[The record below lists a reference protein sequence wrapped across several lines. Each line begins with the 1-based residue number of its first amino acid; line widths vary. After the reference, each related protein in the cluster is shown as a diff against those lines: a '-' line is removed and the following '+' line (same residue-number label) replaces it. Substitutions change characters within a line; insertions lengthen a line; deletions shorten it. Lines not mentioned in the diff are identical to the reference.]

1 MANTEVKEATGKLS
15 FDDKVIQKIVGISL
29 NQIDGLLTVNGGF
42 FSNMAKSIVNTDDV
56 TAGINTEVGQ
66 KQVAIDMQI
75 VVEYGKDIHALFKEM
90 KQLVTKEVKSMT
102 GLDVVEFN
110 VDVIDIKSRAEYE
123 ADSES
128 LQDKV
133 SGSFKKSDDDTQE
146 AATTQ
151 EVAKPKARVQ

>member
-133 SGSFKKSDDDTQE
+133 SSSFKKSDDDTQE
-146 AATTQ
+146 EDTTQ

>member
-1 MANTEVKEATGKLS
+1 MANTEVKEAAGKLS

-29 NQIDGLLTVNGGF
+29 NKIDGLLTVNGGF

-75 VVEYGKDIHALFKEM
+75 VVEYGMDIHALFKEM

-146 AATTQ
+146 EATTQ

>member
-133 SGSFKKSDDDTQE
+133 SSSFKKSDDDTQE
-146 AATTQ
+146 EATTQ

>member
-1 MANTEVKEATGKLS
+1 MANTEVKEAAGKLS

-29 NQIDGLLTVNGGF
+29 NKIDGLLTVNGGF

-56 TAGINTEVGQ
+56 TAGINTEVGK

-110 VDVIDIKSRAEYE
+110 VDVIDIKSRAKYE

-146 AATTQ
+146 EATTQ

>member
-1 MANTEVKEATGKLS
+1 MANTEVKEAAGKLS

-29 NQIDGLLTVNGGF
+29 NKIDGLLTVNGGF

-133 SGSFKKSDDDTQE
+133 SGSFKKSDDDTQDE
-146 AATTQ
+146 ATTQ

>member
-1 MANTEVKEATGKLS
+1 MANTEVKEAAGKLS

-29 NQIDGLLTVNGGF
+29 NKIDGLLTVNGGF

-75 VVEYGKDIHALFKEM
+75 VVEYGMDIHALFKEM

-110 VDVIDIKSRAEYE
+110 VDVIDIKSRAKYE

-146 AATTQ
+146 EATTQ

>member
-1 MANTEVKEATGKLS
+1 MANTEVKEAAGKLS

-29 NQIDGLLTVNGGF
+29 NKIDGLLTVNGGF

-110 VDVIDIKSRAEYE
+110 VDVIDIKSRAKYE

-146 AATTQ
+146 EATTQ

>member
-133 SGSFKKSDDDTQE
+133 SGSFKKSDDNTQDG
-146 AATTQ
+146 ATTQ